1 MMAAK
6 KVRTIAIDLDGTLAT
21 SRKDGLIGDPIKKTA
36 DMVKRLHG
44 KGIRVVIFT
53 ARMGDKSDALSQIK
67 YWLKTNGLPDLMVT
81 NRKTPDIEE
90 FWDNRAIRV
99 EENTGVI
106 CACCDKSRDNNSPSM
121 EFTTDC

>member
-1 MMAAK
+1 MTAK
-6 KVRTIAIDLDGTLAT
+6 KVRTIAVDLDGTLAT
-21 SRKDGLIGDPIKKTA
+21 QRKDGLIGDPIKKTA

-44 KGIRVVIFT
+44 KGVRVVIFT
-53 ARMGDKSDALSQIK
+53 ARMHDQVDALTRIK
-67 YWLKTNGLPDLMVT
+67 YWLETNGLPDLMVT

-106 CACCDKSRDNNSPSM
+106 CSCCDKSRGQNSPSRL
-121 EFTTDC
+121 FTTDC